1 MSTRIPRGNINAL
14 FLVGV
19 TYDPANIS
27 GTATT
32 TEQDITVSGVKV
44 GDLAFVSKPSHNT
57 GVTIGNVRVKA
68 ADTVSIQWV
77 NPTAGAVNPG
87 SETYSIL
94 IVRPE
99 TPGALPT
106 VVPPLS

>member
-1 MSTRIPRGNINAL
+1 MTTSVVRGNVRAM
-14 FLVGV
+14 FVVSV

-32 TEQDITVSGVKV
+32 TEQDITVTGVKV
-44 GDLAFVSKPSHNT
+44 GDMAFVSKPSHNA

-87 SETYSIL
+87 SEAYSIL
-94 IVRPE
+94 VVRPE
-99 TPGALPT
+99 YATLGSI
-106 VVPPLS
+106 VPPL

>member
-1 MSTRIPRGNINAL
+1 MTTTVTRGNVARIFVL
-14 FLVGV
+14 GI
-19 TYDPANIS
+19 TYDPANIT

-32 TEQDITVSGVKV
+32 TEQDITVTGVKV
-44 GDLAFVSKPSHNT
+44 GDLAFVNKPSHNT

-87 SETYSIL
+87 SELYSIL

-99 TPGALPT
+99 YATLPT
-106 VVPPLS
+106 VMPA

>member
-1 MSTRIPRGNINAL
+1 MTTLVTRGNIRAL
-14 FLVGV
+14 FAVSV

-32 TEQDITVSGVKV
+32 TEQDITVKGVKV
-44 GDLAFVSKPSHNT
+44 GDIAFINKPSHNA

-77 NPTAGAVNPG
+77 NPTAGAVDPP
-87 SETYSIL
+87 SEAYLIL
-94 IVRPE
+94 IARPD
-99 TPGALPT
+99 PNVLGS
-106 VVPPLS
+106 VVPPL

>member
-1 MSTRIPRGNINAL
+1 MTTTVVRGNVKAL
-14 FLVGV
+14 WVVNV
-19 TYDPANIS
+19 TYDPANIT

-32 TEQDITVSGVKV
+32 TEQDITVTGVKV
-44 GDLAFVSKPSHNT
+44 GDVVVVNKPSST
-57 GVTIGNVRVKA
+57 AGVTIGNARVKA

-77 NPTAGAVNPG
+77 NPTAGAVNPA

-99 TPGALPT
+99 PVSPPSI
-106 VVPPLS
+106 VPPL